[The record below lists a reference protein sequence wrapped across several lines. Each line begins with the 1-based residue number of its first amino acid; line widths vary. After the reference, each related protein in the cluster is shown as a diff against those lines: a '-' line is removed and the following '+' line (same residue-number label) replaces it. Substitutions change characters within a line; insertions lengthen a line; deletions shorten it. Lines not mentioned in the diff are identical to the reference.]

1 VEDNVMS
8 STHIVPVHAPERP
21 LSKYVLV
28 IALGVG
34 YAAILAALLYPIYM
48 HLFVFD

>member
-1 VEDNVMS
+1 MS
-8 STHIVPVHAPERP
+8 STHIVPVHSPERS

-34 YAAILAALLYPIYM
+34 YAAILASLLYPIYM